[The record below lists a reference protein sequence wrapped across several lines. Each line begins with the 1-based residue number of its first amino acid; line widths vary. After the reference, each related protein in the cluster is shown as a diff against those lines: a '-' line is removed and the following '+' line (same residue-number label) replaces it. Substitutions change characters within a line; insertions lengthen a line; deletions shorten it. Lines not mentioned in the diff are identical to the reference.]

1 VVQNQIWTHL
11 RHYLYSVLGVSWL
24 VDVTPGVSALP
35 SISRRKQPMSLSP
48 QKLAGLSGLDSPI
61 SRSVA
66 RLLDR
71 LKTAIAELGYEAI
84 IDDLSSP
91 ELIGGEDSWPASED
105 VMLVPGHLAET
116 SRPILLAALKG
127 WSGKELQSFARIMGW

>member
-1 VVQNQIWTHL
+1 MT
-11 RHYLYSVLGVSWL
+11 
-24 VDVTPGVSALP
+24 
-35 SISRRKQPMSLSP
+35 RKAIP
-48 QKLAGLSGLDSPI
+48 A
-61 SRSVA
+61 
-66 RLLDR
+66 LLDR
-71 LKTAIAELGYEAI
+71 LKVAIAELGYEAVI
-84 IDDLSSP
+84 EDPCSP